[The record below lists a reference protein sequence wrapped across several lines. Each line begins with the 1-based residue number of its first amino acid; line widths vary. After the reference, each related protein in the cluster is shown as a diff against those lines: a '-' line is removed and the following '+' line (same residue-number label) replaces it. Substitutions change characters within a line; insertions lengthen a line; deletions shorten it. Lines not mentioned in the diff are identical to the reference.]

1 MSKKQTKPTVTTA
14 PESGTLNPLL
24 IWLPLSLILG
34 WIGFKLAYELRWFG
48 DDCFIT
54 LRYIDNWFAGKGL
67 VYNEGERVEGY
78 THFLWMLLVSFF
90 KLLGANTLQAAL
102 QLGLV
107 CYVCTLVVMALTSL
121 RLQSPYTNIILPFGL
136 LALVTHHHFN
146 AFATS
151 GLETMMFTLW
161 LALLLFTLFFS
172 KWTTTVKLLLSSIWM
187 VCLLL
192 TRPDGALV
200 FLLINLLLLTYYLL
214 KHSSFRKVFV
224 DGLIFNLP
232 VLLLFIPFLLWRLS
246 YYGSLVPN
254 TYYAKAGY
262 FNQWDKGYVF
272 LSQYFHVYGS
282 SWLWV
287 PALVVLLLVLLGRN
301 SGLIKL
307 RQALISNKPLQY
319 GCTLAAILGVYVVGF
334 VWKVGGDFMFSRFM
348 IPMVPVM
355 YGMAEVAVVAFWQ
368 KEKIQNWK
376 LPATMALLSV
386 VYLFWHQKDEQ
397 TRLDFTTQRNGDQ
410 VIYKINDNIVDER
423 LFYKDL
429 LPRVT
434 YWGKFLAPYFEGL
447 PAVVLNSGQCAFTY
461 HGRFAT
467 VIEKFG
473 LTDSTIAHSTIRE
486 EDLGRIG
493 HSKAGTYEYFLQ
505 RGVHFSFYRSPY
517 VGKEYRFCQFILPDG
532 SGLRAEMFIFDKLLV
547 RELKRRMGESFQFV
561 NAEQLVDQIIRDFD
575 RLPEEEKKTIFDE
588 LDTYY
593 FRVNKDIE
601 TQAQRERLEE
611 LTKAYRL

>member
-1 MSKKQTKPTVTTA
+1 MPKKQVNPTLSKTPSTG
-14 PESGTLNPLL
+14 SDNLLPL
-24 IWLPLSLILG
+24 WLPLSLILG
-34 WIGFKLAYELRWFG
+34 FIGFKLAYELRWFG

-78 THFLWMLLVSFF
+78 THFLWMLLVSLF
-90 KLLGANTLQAAL
+90 KLFGANTLQAAL

-107 CYVCTLVVMALTSL
+107 CYALTLIVTALTSL
-121 RLQSPYTNIILPFGL
+121 RLQSQATRLVLPFGL
-136 LALVTHHHFN
+136 LVLVTHHHFN

-161 LALLLFTLFFS
+161 LVLTLFTLFFS
-172 KWTTTVKLLLSSIWM
+172 KLKPTIRLILSGLWL
-187 VCLLL
+187 VCLML
-192 TRPDGALV
+192 TRPDGALIFIV
-200 FLLINLLLLTYYLL
+200 LNLLLLLYYLL
-214 KHSSFRKVFV
+214 KSATIRSIFV
-224 DGLIFNLP
+224 DGLLFNLP

-262 FNQWDKGYVF
+262 FNQWDKGFVF

-282 SWLWV
+282 SWLWA
-287 PALVVLLLVLLGRN
+287 PAALVLLVVLLGRQSSL
-301 SGLIKL
+301 SGI
-307 RQALISNKPLQY
+307 RQAIVDNKALQY
-319 GCTLAAILGVYVVGF
+319 GGTLTVILTVYVVGF

-355 YGMAEVAVVAFWQ
+355 YGLAEVAVVAYWQ
-368 KEKIQNWK
+368 KQRSSTWK
-376 LPATMALLSV
+376 LPTTMALLSV
-386 VYLFWHQKDEQ
+386 LYIVWHQSDEK

-434 YWGKFLAPYFEGL
+434 YWGKYLAPYFEGL

-473 LTDSTIAHSTIRE
+473 LTDSAIAHSTIQK

-517 VGKEYRFCQFILPDG
+517 VGKEYRFCQFVLPDG
-532 SGLRAEMFIFDKLLV
+532 SGLRAEMFIFDKPLV
-547 RELKRRMGESFQFV
+547 RELKRRMGDAFQYV
-561 NAEQLVDQIIRDFD
+561 DAEQMVDQIIRDFE
-575 RLPEEEKKTIFDE
+575 RLPDEEKKTIFEEIDR
-588 LDTYY
+588 YY
-593 FRVNKDIE
+593 FTVNSDPQ
-601 TQAQRERLEE
+601 TQKQKEQLLA
-611 LTKAYRL
+611 LTQSYN